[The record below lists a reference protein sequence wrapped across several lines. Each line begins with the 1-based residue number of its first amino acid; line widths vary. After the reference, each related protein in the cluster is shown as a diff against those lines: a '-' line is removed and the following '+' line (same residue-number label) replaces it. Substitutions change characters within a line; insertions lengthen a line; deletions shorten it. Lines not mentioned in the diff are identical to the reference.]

1 MGNHKRSTMMRKMV
15 SYMGAFG
22 ILASSAFAASATVWN
37 NEDGNGT
44 VAPSVWYSYPEK
56 GAANANGATGTL
68 TTGTDKS
75 KVFAATVSTTNTSS
89 SAGIGFNW
97 KTATTNGTVS
107 LADYAGLCVT
117 YSATQPVQVEFKQPT
132 VKDYNYH
139 GIQIPA
145 KTAKDTLFIA
155 FSDLAQDPNWGTA
168 VDFDISKQ
176 QSVQFAY
183 KQSIAKETGVA
194 KNTITLYGL
203 SLGSSCSQHAPVLS
217 AGYTD
222 GDANTLDEGKVLTLD
237 LNKVFTDE
245 DDDNLTF
252 AVKILLGTGATK
264 EAVKL
269 ADSLYAKNGILNL
282 TTGSNPAGTATVT
295 VTATDPTKK
304 SATYE
309 FTVEAIDGDNAP
321 VAVDD
326 EYSTK
331 EETKL
336 TRTSL
341 LGVFQNDY
349 DVDDGTSKNF
359 VATLKTT
366 TAHGELDFD
375 GTTGAFTYIPEENF
389 FGVDVFTYFLTSK
402 EDKQN
407 SNVATVSITVTNV
420 DDPLSV
426 IVNKNAFNFGED
438 EYKLGLPTSPAADT
452 ITLAEDFDPVTVEIP
467 YENVSF
473 YDPDING
480 TTVPVKVKSSGIV
493 KVLYGEI
500 GDNHVIQLDPI
511 ENANGTAKV
520 TLYAADGKDT
530 VSVHFYVK
538 VTPVADKPVAKDDT
552 YRVIQDSL
560 NKVLAKNG
568 VLANDVNPDGK
579 STLKAYLAVGSS
591 LGTVKL
597 EEDGSFTYKAGE
609 EEGEDM
615 FSYYVVN
622 AEGDTSETATVALT
636 ILYKNKAPTP
646 VAGVADTVKRL
657 MNLKEGFGSADAA
670 TFLKKEMQTWF
681 TDDLDDP
688 TKLTFTARSDD
699 SLLAPTLVTSTGAI
713 KIYSVKYACGTT
725 KIIIEAKDSQGAVG
739 ELEIPASIACKNDRP
754 VIQKAIDTL
763 YAGIGETWD
772 LKYDL
777 STNVMDPDGD
787 ELTFKIEPIV
797 KTSTFAS
804 VTMENGI
811 LSIVSAEDSVI
822 TPNKMYPIAI
832 TASDAEFSGTFK
844 LLVIAKEA
852 PTSIAPVLASP
863 KANWQSTILAD
874 RGTVALFDMQG
885 RVMWKAKLPVS
896 EEAVRNAAAQ
906 VQGRKIL
913 QVNKQT
919 WTIK

>member
-1 MGNHKRSTMMRKMV
+1 MGNHKRSIMMKKMV

-168 VDFDISKQ
+168 VDFDINKQ

-467 YENVSF
+467 YENVTF
-473 YDPDING
+473 YDPDFNDA
-480 TTVPVKVKSSGIV
+480 TVPVKVKSSGIV

-538 VTPVADKPVAKDDT
+538 VTPVADKPIAKDDT

-560 NKVLAKNG
+560 NKVIAKNG

-597 EEDGSFTYKAGE
+597 EEDGSFTYEAGE

-622 AEGDTSETATVALT
+622 AEGDTSEMATVALT

-646 VAGVADTVKRL
+646 VAGVADTIKRL
-657 MNLKEGFGSADAA
+657 TTLTEDFGGAV

-681 TDDLDDP
+681 TDDTDDA
-688 TKLTFTARSDD
+688 TKLTFSARSDD
-699 SLLAPTLVTSTGAI
+699 SLLAPSVIASTGAI
-713 KIYSVKYACGTT
+713 QVKAVKNACG
-725 KIIIEAKDSQGAVG
+725 KAELILVAKDSQGATG
-739 ELEIPASIACKNDRP
+739 EMVIPAVIACSNDRP
-754 VIQKAIDTL
+754 TIAKSIDTL
-763 YAGIGETWD
+763 YAGIGETWN
-772 LKYDL
+772 LKYEL
-777 STNVMDPDGD
+777 SSNVTDPDGD
-787 ELTFKIEPIV
+787 SLTFKVEPI
-797 KTSTFAS
+797 KNSTLVTWS
-804 VTMENGI
+804 VENGVV
-811 LSIVSAEDSVI
+811 SIVSDKDSVI
-822 TPNKMYPIAI
+822 APGTMFPFSI
-832 TASDAEFSGTFK
+832 TVSDAEFSGTFK

-852 PTSIAPVLASP
+852 PASIAPVLAAP
-863 KANWQSTILAD
+863 KATWQSAIVAN

-885 RVMWKAKLPVS
+885 RVMWQAKLPVS
-896 EEAVRNAAAQ
+896 EADVRNAAAQ